1 MLLFWGLDLELE
13 AIILKTQTLMFALLQ
28 KMNDFID
35 KEIMGIAWD
44 IDFENDIVISTITY
58 DKYTLVKNIN
68 KYGLRI

>member
-1 MLLFWGLDLELE
+1 
-13 AIILKTQTLMFALLQ
+13 
-28 KMNDFID
+28 MNDFID